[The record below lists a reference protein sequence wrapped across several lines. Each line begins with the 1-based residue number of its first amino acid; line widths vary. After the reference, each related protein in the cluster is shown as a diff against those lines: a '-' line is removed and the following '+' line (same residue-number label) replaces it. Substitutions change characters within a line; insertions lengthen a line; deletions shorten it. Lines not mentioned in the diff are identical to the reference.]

1 MKQIKLLLLLA
12 SASVTGALAQ
22 SNGLTDMSQSRFAK
36 MANTGIGA
44 VHWTDGFWGDR
55 FQVFS
60 RTSLQS
66 MWNTWNAP
74 EISHGFRNFEIAAGV
89 CKGEHWGPPFHDG
102 DMYKWMEGVASVYA
116 VNKDLEL
123 DKLMDNFITCVVK
136 AQRADGY
143 IHTPVVIEELNKGID
158 SHALE
163 DQHKQTVIGTKVGD
177 EDEKGAFANRL
188 NFETYNLGHLMM
200 AGIVHRRATG
210 KTTLFDAAV
219 KATDFLCHFYE
230 TASAELARN
239 AICPSHYMGV
249 VEMYRATG
257 NPRYLELSKNLID
270 IRGMVE
276 NGTDDNQDRIPFRDQ
291 YRAMGH
297 AVRANY
303 LYAGVA
309 DVYAET
315 GEQQLM
321 KNSIFPLQI
330 HYYLIKHP
338 FLNICP
344 SICRMSVLIQSPD
357 ITEPDTSLIPTF
369 AMCSRQINFPSF
381 LQSSVQTDNIMI
393 SDAVEPTF
401 PVPTVNICGGKVLSG
416 FCCRAMHYNRIYLSH
431 DILFL
436 STNLINIPKEECASH
451 TL

>member
-1 MKQIKLLLLLA
+1 ML
-12 SASVTGALAQ
+12 
-22 SNGLTDMSQSRFAK
+22 
-36 MANTGIGA
+36 
-44 VHWTDGFWGDR
+44 
-55 FQVFS
+55 
-60 RTSLQS
+60 
-66 MWNTWNAP
+66 
-74 EISHGFRNFEIAAGV
+74 
-89 CKGEHWGPPFHDG
+89 
-102 DMYKWMEGVASVYA
+102 Y
-116 VNKDLEL
+116 NKDPEL

-158 SHALE
+158 SHALG

-177 EDEKGAFANRL
+177 ENEKGAFANRL

-276 NGTDDNQDRIPFRDQ
+276 NGRMIIRIVFLSATNIVQWGMP
-291 YRAMGH
+291 Y
-297 AVRANY
+297 VTNY

-315 GEQQLM
+315 GEQQLIE
-321 KNSIFPLQI
+321 K
-330 HYYLIKHP
+330 
-338 FLNICP
+338 
-344 SICRMSVLIQSPD
+344 
-357 ITEPDTSLIPTF
+357 
-369 AMCSRQINFPSF
+369 
-381 LQSSVQTDNIMI
+381 
-393 SDAVEPTF
+393 SD
-401 PVPTVNICGGKVLSG
+401 
-416 FCCRAMHYNRIYLSH
+416 
-431 DILFL
+431 
-436 STNLINIPKEECASH
+436 
-451 TL
+451 